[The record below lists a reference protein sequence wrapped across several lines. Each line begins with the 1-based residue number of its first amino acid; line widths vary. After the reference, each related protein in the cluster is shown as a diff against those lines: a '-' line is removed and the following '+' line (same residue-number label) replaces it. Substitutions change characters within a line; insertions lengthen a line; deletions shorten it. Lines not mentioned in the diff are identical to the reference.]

1 MKHSDIRR
9 SPGGIFLRM
18 AWRNLWRNKKRTVI
32 ASASIVFAVLLAVAM
47 SSMATGG
54 HEYMIFSAVR
64 FSTGHLQIHGRGYW
78 EKRSL
83 DESMVYD
90 SALIAAAAQLPSV
103 AEVVPRLESVALIS
117 RGNATRVSSVIG
129 IDPLRENAMTALG
142 SRVVR
147 GTPLLHWNA
156 GAIIA
161 EGLAR
166 MLDADVGDSIV
177 IYGQGYQGVTAAGI
191 LPIAAIVHFPV
202 PDMNNTGVFLS
213 LSTMQSMFAAPDRI
227 TSVAILLHRD
237 EDLSAAARAVTA
249 LAGPDR
255 EVMTWR
261 QMMPELVQAIAA
273 DDGGMVIMLLILYVV
288 IGFGIFGT
296 VMMMTAERRHEF
308 GVTIAVGMKRWRLM
322 VITSLEALMV
332 SMLGAVVGI
341 LAAVPVIAY
350 FARFPIRLGGEYA
363 AAMLAYGLE
372 PILPVSTDPAV
383 FLLQGLS
390 VFLLGAVSALYPI
403 MVLRSLDPV
412 RAMRR

>member
-90 SALIAAAAQLPSV
+90 SALIAAAAQIPSV

-117 RGNATRVSSVIG
+117 RGNATRVSSIIG

>member
-1 MKHSDIRR
+1 
-9 SPGGIFLRM
+9 M

-308 GVTIAVGMKRWRLM
+308 GVAIAVGMKRSRLM

>member
-1 MKHSDIRR
+1 
-9 SPGGIFLRM
+9 
-18 AWRNLWRNKKRTVI
+18 
-32 ASASIVFAVLLAVAM
+32 
-47 SSMATGG
+47 
-54 HEYMIFSAVR
+54 
-64 FSTGHLQIHGRGYW
+64 
-78 EKRSL
+78 
-83 DESMVYD
+83 
-90 SALIAAAAQLPSV
+90 
-103 AEVVPRLESVALIS
+103 
-117 RGNATRVSSVIG
+117 VSSIIG

>member
-90 SALIAAAAQLPSV
+90 SALIAAAAQIPSV

>member
-90 SALIAAAAQLPSV
+90 SALIAAAARLPSV

-191 LPIAAIVHFPV
+191 LPIAAIVRFPV
-202 PDMNNTGVFLS
+202 PDLNNTGVFLS

-372 PILPVSTDPAV
+372 PILPVSIDPLIFIIQGITV
-383 FLLQGLS
+383 FA
-390 VFLLGAVSALYPI
+390 LGVISSAYPLMAI
-403 MVLRSLDPV
+403 RSLRPV
-412 RAMRR
+412 AAMRS